1 MLNLP
6 NGESVPVP
14 EDQLPVVLPE
24 DVIMDGTS
32 SPLKTNPAWRQTT
45 YQGQPAEHETDTFD
59 TFMESSWYYARY
71 CSANYQDGMLNPEQ
85 ANYWLPVDQYIGGIE
100 HAILHLLYARF
111 FHKLLRDAG
120 LVASDEPFKKLLTQG
135 MVLADCYYRIDESG
149 KYTWYSPVDV
159 EIVSR
164 NEKGE
169 IVEAILTSDGQPVQ
183 HGGMTKMSKSKNNGI
198 DPQLMIEKYGAD
210 TVRLFRSEEHT
221 SELQSR
227 PHFVCRLLLEKIKIT
242 NR

>member
-1 MLNLP
+1 MCFH
-6 NGESVPVP
+6 
-14 EDQLPVVLPE
+14 VVIHFFPSRR
-24 DVIMDGTS
+24 S
-32 SPLKTNPAWRQTT
+32 SDL
-45 YQGQPAEHETDTFD
+45 
-59 TFMESSWYYARY
+59 
-71 CSANYQDGMLNPEQ
+71 
-85 ANYWLPVDQYIGGIE
+85 
-100 HAILHLLYARF
+100 
-111 FHKLLRDAG
+111 
-120 LVASDEPFKKLLTQG
+120 
-135 MVLADCYYRIDESG
+135 
-149 KYTWYSPVDV
+149 
-159 EIVSR
+159 VSR